1 VRNRFRRKPRAS
13 SASDDEAEAAPGE
26 STAVEHRRP
35 RRFVDRLQGVSV
47 LRSDD
52 GADFVLVNLDA
63 VQAEL
68 DAFPVDPGQLAEHER
83 EAVVRTAI
91 NNPANWMHDPSNAPD
106 ARYGAFE
113 VDRRLA
119 QIKFSG
125 E

>member
-1 VRNRFRRKPRAS
+1 MRNRFRRKPLAS
-13 SASDDEAEAAPGE
+13 ELTVA
-26 STAVEHRRP
+26 EHRRP
-35 RRFVDRLQGVSV
+35 RRFADRLEGVSI
-47 LRSDD
+47 LSSED

-68 DAFPVDPGQLAEHER
+68 DAFPVDPGQIAEHER
-83 EAVVRTAI
+83 EAVVRRAI

-119 QIKFSG
+119 QIKFSC
-125 E
+125 